1 MGRRCVR
8 AMRNPTP
15 HVLIVDDD
23 ASVREALATALEGA
37 YVVHGAA
44 NGQEACAILQRHPI
58 AAMVL
63 DAVLGTEH
71 GLDLVQRFRAISQAP
86 IMILTGYGSEDLAIR
101 ALREKVSDY
110 LRKPVNLKELRAS
123 LARLMHQDGHPL
135 DPVAQARRHL
145 VEHLERQHTT
155 ASLAKEVG
163 LSERHLRRQ
172 FREAYGTTPR
182 RYLTVVRMERAADLL
197 RTTRLGVEQ
206 IARILGYPNAATFDR
221 IFKRAFG
228 TTPSQWRAVSEQR
241 EQGGGAG
248 RDSRAG

>member
-1 MGRRCVR
+1 
-8 AMRNPTP
+8 MRNPTP

-37 YVVHGAA
+37 YVVHAAA
-44 NGQEACAILQRHPI
+44 NGKEACAILRTHPI
-58 AAMVL
+58 AAIVL

-71 GLDLVQRFRAISQAP
+71 GLDLVHRFRAISQAP

-123 LARLMHQDGHPL
+123 LVRLMHQDGHPP
-135 DPVAQARRHL
+135 DPVVQARRHL
-145 VEHLERQHTT
+145 VEHIDRQHTT

-163 LSERHLRRQ
+163 LSERHLRRR
-172 FREAYGTTPR
+172 FREMYGKSPR
-182 RYLTVVRMERAADLL
+182 RYLTEVRMKRAGELL
-197 RTTRLGVEQ
+197 RKTQLGVEQ
-206 IARILGYPNAATFDR
+206 IARSLGYPSIATFDR

-241 EQGGGAG
+241 EHGGAAG